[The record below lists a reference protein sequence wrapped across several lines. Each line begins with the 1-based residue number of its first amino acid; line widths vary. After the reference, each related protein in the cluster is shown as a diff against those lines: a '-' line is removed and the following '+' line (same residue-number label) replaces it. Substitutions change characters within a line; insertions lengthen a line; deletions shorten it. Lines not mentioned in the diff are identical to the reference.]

1 MVKRG
6 GLLNVPQNTLHHHKE
21 SFTTYLAV
29 SVFVDI
35 VTQVYNVVN
44 TILSNNISIRV
55 EETLWVVTAGV
66 YSNLDV

>member
-1 MVKRG
+1 VKRG

-21 SFTTYLAV
+21 SFKTYLAV